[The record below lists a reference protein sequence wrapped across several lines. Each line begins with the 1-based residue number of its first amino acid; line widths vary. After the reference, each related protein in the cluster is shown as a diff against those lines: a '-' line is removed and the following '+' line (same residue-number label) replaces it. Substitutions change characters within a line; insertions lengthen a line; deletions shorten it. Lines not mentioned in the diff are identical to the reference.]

1 MKKKQGQE
9 QYRTQVDYV
18 NWIVST
24 GTVWTVLCQGL
35 PMHIRKEHSLRT
47 ETKYLHTQFSQRGS
61 AQRLAKKLNA
71 MFDTT
76 DFTAVAITAK
86 TPQ

>member
-9 QYRTQVDYV
+9 QHRIQVDYV

-24 GTVWTVLCQGL
+24 GTVWTVLCQGQ

-47 ETKYLHTQFSQRGS
+47 ETKYLPTQFSQRGS
-61 AQRLAKKLNA
+61 AQRLANKLNA
-71 MFDTT
+71 MFDTQ
-76 DFTAVAITAK
+76 DFTAAEVTAK

>member
-9 QYRTQVDYV
+9 QHRAQVNYV
-18 NWIVST
+18 DWVAST
-24 GTVWTVLCQGL
+24 GTMWAVLCQGQ
-35 PMHIRKEHSLRT
+35 PAHIRKEHALRN
-47 ETKYLHTQFSQRGS
+47 EIKYAPSTFSQRGS
-61 AQRLAKKLNA
+61 AQRLATRLNR

-76 DFTAVAITAK
+76 DFSVAQVVAK